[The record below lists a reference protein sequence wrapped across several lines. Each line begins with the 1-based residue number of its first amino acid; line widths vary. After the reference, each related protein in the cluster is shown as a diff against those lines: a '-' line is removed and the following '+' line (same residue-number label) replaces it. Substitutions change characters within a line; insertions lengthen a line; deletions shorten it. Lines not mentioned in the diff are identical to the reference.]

1 MCVMLGLVLQ
11 AISLSCIHPP
21 QFHEKTDGS
30 DVINW
35 AKEQL
40 WTAIDLQRNIF
51 HDNNHYA
58 VEVLEVSLY
67 TAPMCHFFPRSGHT
81 FN

>member
-1 MCVMLGLVLQ
+1 MEH
-11 AISLSCIHPP
+11 SFPS
-21 QFHEKTDGS
+21 KNDGN
-30 DVINW
+30 DFRNW
-35 AKEQL
+35 TKEQL

-67 TAPMCHFFPRSGHT
+67 TAPMCHFSPGLVIPSINLKHD
-81 FN
+81 